1 MSDLGFDP
9 SLKKKKKSKKVASV
23 VDDTD
28 SKESTPQPGDAS
40 ADDLFSGLKKKKKSS
55 SKKSAEE
62 SGSPSVDED
71 LSSSLGDL
79 TLKKKKK
86 KSTKSLDLN
95 EFEQQL
101 EEAGVE
107 DITESTNG
115 ATNDQSAI
123 GLSYPDLLSR
133 FFDILKKNNP
143 ELAGDRSGPKFRIP
157 PPIVQREGS
166 KKTLFAN
173 VQEIATVLQRSPEHL
188 IQYLFAELGT
198 TGSIDGEKR
207 LILKGKFQPK
217 QMESVL
223 RRYIIEYV
231 TCKTCKSMNIE
242 LKRESANRLH
252 FLSCKA
258 CGSTRSV
265 SSIKT
270 GFQAQIGKR
279 KKF

>member
-1 MSDLGFDP
+1 MKTYHRWRFNF
-9 SLKKKKKSKKVASV
+9 
-23 VDDTD
+23 
-28 SKESTPQPGDAS
+28 KE
-40 ADDLFSGLKKKKKSS
+40 
-55 SKKSAEE
+55 E
-62 SGSPSVDED
+62 
-71 LSSSLGDL
+71 
-79 TLKKKKK
+79 KK

-207 LILKGKFQPK
+207 LILKGIP
-217 QMESVL
+217 
-223 RRYIIEYV
+223 
-231 TCKTCKSMNIE
+231 TKTNGICFEKI
-242 LKRESANRLH
+242 H
-252 FLSCKA
+252 Y
-258 CGSTRSV
+258 
-265 SSIKT
+265 
-270 GFQAQIGKR
+270 
-279 KKF
+279 